1 MVESSMR
8 YLTLALPPIIALA
21 ILMILPPHSVRAD
34 GKFDVWA
41 LIHGGNVAEVRA
53 ALAATDLAK
62 QRDAFA
68 AFATSDPVVGAFSAA
83 MLAETPDDPKAMTAR
98 ASYLLSAG
106 WAMRGTSF
114 WSDIYPQAREQML
127 TLHAEAATLVLAAL
141 SVDPTLIP
149 ASDLRMTLSKTLGD
163 TGIVPEEIAR
173 VMAIAPTRA
182 SLMIAAGALAP
193 QWGGSEA
200 YGYQLCDD
208 WATKVTDVKD
218 YTTEICKIDVVFA
231 ANYSFE
237 AQSAA
242 KEKIAV
248 IDHPVLDRQRL
259 DLAIRGLLPKAV
271 AGTILRTLQASDEMK
286 LHHFRRW
293 DDLDGN
299 DSSFGPGPHTKAA
312 LGTLVPRMR
321 AESDFDPGDGTALMM
336 YIDALLMQRQLDGS
350 VYPEDEVEARFAA
363 LFDVAPYD
371 PDAWARFGFY
381 LEMFRDATT
390 MTLADADHI
399 RAAFVNSAVYSNHQP
414 SYVRTLV
421 SFNRMFWEGLDK
433 RNLDAIDATGEPAFD
448 REEFNTSIV
457 CPTVRSIRV
466 LEALCEGGLTQPEGC
481 PEDPSMSENSWP
493 QLIALKERART
504 RKACETEL
512 SADPQDLSFS
522 LVPMDLHTVPGTAD

>member
-1 MVESSMR
+1 MR
-8 YLTLALPPIIALA
+8 QLKLVSLPLFAFVILIALSPQS
-21 ILMILPPHSVRAD
+21 LRAD
-34 GKFDVWA
+34 GKFDAWT
-41 LIHGGNVAEVRA
+41 LIHGGNVAEVRT

-62 QRDAFA
+62 QRMAFA

-141 SVDPTLIP
+141 SADPTLIP

-163 TGIVPEEIAR
+163 TGIVLEEIAR
-173 VMAIAPTRA
+173 VMAIAPTRQ
-182 SLMIAAGALAP
+182 SLIIAASARAP

-200 YGYQLCDD
+200 YGYQLCDE
-208 WATKVTDVKD
+208 WAAKVTDVKD

-231 ANYSFE
+231 ANYPFE
-237 AQSAA
+237 AQRAA
-242 KEKIAV
+242 TEKIAV

-271 AGTILRTLQASDEMK
+271 AVTILRTLQASDQMK

-293 DDLDGN
+293 DDLEGKSDISGV
-299 DSSFGPGPHTKAA
+299 GPRTQAA
-312 LGTLVPRMR
+312 LGTLIPRMR
-321 AESDFDPGDGTALMM
+321 AESDFDPGDGIALML
-336 YIDALLMQRQLDGS
+336 YIDALLMQRQADGS
-350 VYPEDEVEARFAA
+350 EYPRDEVEARFGA

-421 SFNRMFWEGLDK
+421 SINRMFWEGLDK
-433 RNLDAIDATGEPAFD
+433 HNLDAIDATGEPAFD

-481 PEDPSMSENSWP
+481 PEDVSMSDDNWP
-493 QLIALKERART
+493 QLIALKERAKT
-504 RKACETEL
+504 RKACDKEL

-522 LVPMDLHTVPGTAD
+522 LVPMDLHKMPGSAD